1 MVPPTVMHLT
11 AYSAARSDTGKPRR
25 GPLSKRA
32 GRRRKLMNTCE
43 VAAAGAAADAP
54 LGPLWEVSID
64 TSEAD
69 LENETVGME
78 YLDQK
83 RENIR
88 NRNKNQRKS

>member
-43 VAAAGAAADAP
+43 VADAP